1 MTLVSVRVPLVV
13 AVLLAGWCGVA
24 RAGDGRTDKERQ
36 LIVQLRTAAEG
47 EKAIACKQLAIHGS
61 ADAVPDVAKL
71 LGDERLSSWARIAL
85 EAIPDPACD
94 AALREA
100 AGRLQGRLLV
110 GVINSLGVRR
120 DAGAVGMLAGRL
132 ADPDP
137 AVASAAAIALG
148 QVGDVAALAA
158 LRPTLAA
165 TQPAVRD
172 AVAEAS
178 VVAAL
183 AAGPTL
189 AATQPAV
196 RDAVAEAC
204 VVAAERMRSAGRG
217 SDAAALCDLVCKA
230 EVSAQ
235 RIGEATRGAI
245 LARGAAGVPR
255 LIELL
260 RSPDRRMFGFGLS
273 VARELQAPEVDAALI
288 AEIAA
293 APARAALFVEAL
305 ADRGGATARKA
316 LAEVAARADAERT
329 SRLAAVRALGRI
341 GDDASLPT
349 LLALASDA
357 DRDLAAAART
367 AIADLP
373 PSAGVDDAVRGR
385 LASASPAALPVLLEI
400 VSRRRISAALPEVLG
415 VVKNADK
422 GVQAAAVAALG
433 EIVDLD
439 RLGILVDRSV
449 GGDDAAGGLA
459 ALRTACVR
467 MPDRDACVQK
477 LEGALG
483 TAAPATRLALLDIVG
498 EVGGKRALAAVAAAA
513 RTADQEPIQD
523 AGTRLLGKWAT
534 ADAAPVLLDL
544 VKTIPEGKY
553 RDRALKGYLRV
564 ARQLAADEAQR
575 IEMCR
580 TALAA
585 ARNDADRGI
594 IAEAIKGMPNA
605 AAVQKA
611 VESKP

>member
-158 LRPTLAA
+158 LR
-165 TQPAVRD
+165 
-172 AVAEAS
+172 
-178 VVAAL
+178 
-183 AAGPTL
+183 PTL

-415 VVKNADK
+415 AVKNADK
-422 GVQAAAVAALG
+422 GGQAAAVAALG

-611 VESKP
+611 VESQP